1 MIAKVKRYDDRVK
14 QYQQNRLFQCDQKR
28 FYHELSGE
36 VRGEKIIPD
45 TEESDIFWSS
55 IWANEAEHNR
65 QAEWLNN
72 VKENLNHEKQQ
83 NLMIDKQKI
92 AQQSKKIANWR
103 APGPDGVQGYWFKNL
118 SACHQRIA
126 DQLNEILKGDDIP
139 ERMTYGRTVFCLKNP
154 SRGGVVDNFRPI
166 SCLPLMWKLMKV

>member
-1 MIAKVKRYDDRVK
+1 MERLEERKLFLTQKKV
-14 QYQQNRLFQCDQKR
+14 
-28 FYHELSGE
+28 
-36 VRGEKIIPD
+36 
-45 TEESDIFWSS
+45 IFWCS

-126 DQLNEILKGDDIP
+126 DQLNEILKGDIS
-139 ERMTYGRTVFCLKNP
+139 EWMTYHRTVLCLKTHQ
-154 SRGGVVDNFRPI
+154 VEV
-166 SCLPLMWKLMKV
+166 